1 VVLAVAVEVRVN
13 GKPSVKAVREALA
26 VLQRRLGRYDEQV
39 RIAVADVLDKDV
51 LDERVSA

>member
-51 LDERVSA
+51 RDERVSA

>member
-1 VVLAVAVEVRVN
+1 VLAVAVEVRVN
-13 GKPSVKAVREALA
+13 GKPSVKAVRETLA

-51 LDERVSA
+51 RDERGAA

>member
-1 VVLAVAVEVRVN
+1 VLAVAVEVRVN

-51 LDERVSA
+51 RDERVSA